1 MEITS
6 RNLELNVDKTTT
18 NSLLQEGTFIEVI
31 DEKKLWALV
40 KSNKAVRQ
48 DTSWWDEMNI
58 KWTHLMT
65 GCKPTEKNFLENL
78 LQKLRYDDTKNEYY
92 LLTEYFSTVEYGRVY
107 PKACESLGQMRRT
120 IRHFLCKDLYYD
132 VDIVNAHPTILLN
145 LCEAWDIPCENLRKY
160 VEDRDSMIKIMK
172 KKCGLDRDQAKQI
185 FISLINGGSMRAS
198 LKKFNGKKSKK
209 DGKYIKPKEL
219 ISFNHEMKTTQKL
232 IKLEVNKN
240 AKGLF
245 EELTEGATFN
255 KIGCFMSKYLQ
266 MWEELFLEQLF
277 GYAEEEALIDA
288 NVSQIIL
295 CHDGAMLR
303 KDAFV
308 ELSIEEFIDELN
320 ERIEERTGM
329 NVKFKSKEFDEF
341 QEVQDILTSE
351 SIDWNEEYK
360 DPYYEKYGI
369 HRYDNIESHDED
381 IANLFHNNQVQNYR
395 FCDTTLYMLDG
406 FGLYK
411 SCSKKV
417 FADKMVEYMKD
428 FMDNEEK
435 RNEDWNKKYMDNILK
450 NIKKAEK
457 INVENYCERKMNE
470 GLKGKALDEAMK
482 KYKSPFDVAYL
493 NAIVGNCEAIMVKNE
508 KSAIKKLRNQSSKQH
523 IVNRLIEKYTDD
535 NFKDTLDTDNNLLGF
550 ENGIYDVDTH
560 TFRSAVNGEY
570 VSMSCLYDFYDPTKA
585 PQDILDRK
593 EELFNIMKKAF
604 WKEED
609 LWYVLKANSRCI
621 RGDSNKEEVAHFYKG
636 VGANMKSVLMDLMRN
651 TFGDYYYTLS
661 YKYFTQESKDCRD
674 PSLYHSAKK
683 RCIEVGEPNQAFTF
697 NSDVFKRTTG
707 NDIIKARTNYQERD
721 IAFKM
726 GNIFIPSN
734 HTVKFN
740 SDTGGNSMRRRVR
753 GIEFPKTFMSEE
765 KYNKLSDDEKKS
777 GVYEIGDATLKD
789 KINSGYFNQAFMLLL
804 IDSYKKYQKEGL
816 ELTKNFVKSTEAY
829 FKDISKDRAWFDSKL
844 IPQKKGRICLK
855 SLRQVF
861 CEDNGVSRSASWFGS
876 KCKEYFG
883 ETSIKTNCVGYTYDH
898 YNPANYYYYMKDTAE
913 KCKGMMLDGFIVD
926 PKVFGGDVD
935 EDPLNPVGSDDDI
948 EEEEDSC
955 FQDVLFDN
963 APVPKKVVKKK
974 KKKLKIKRGIK
985 FKKKTEIIASSGP
998 KSKMAIEAEKNC
1010 KMMPEKKKQQ
1020 QYTTTDGKVHFLD
1033 FC

>member
-1 MEITS
+1 METYS
-6 RNLELNVDKTTT
+6 RNLEVNVDKSTT
-18 NSLLQEGTFIEVI
+18 NSLLQEGTFIEII

-40 KSNKAVRQ
+40 KSEKAVRQ
-48 DTSWWDEMNI
+48 DTSWWEDMNL

-78 LQKLRYDDTKNEYY
+78 LQKLRYDPNKNEYY
-92 LLTEYFSTVEYGRVY
+92 LLTDYFSTVKYGRVY
-107 PKACESLGQMRRT
+107 PKACESLGQMRRP

-132 VDIVNAHPTILLN
+132 VDIINAHPTILLN
-145 LCEAWDIPCENLRKY
+145 LCEAWEIPCDMLRQY
-160 VEDRDSMIKIMK
+160 VEDRDSIIEIMK
-172 KKCGLDRDQAKQI
+172 KKCGLNRDQAKQI
-185 FISLINGGSMRAS
+185 FISIINGGTMRAS

-219 ISFNHEMKTTQKL
+219 RQFNNEMKTTQKL

-255 KIGCFMSKYLQ
+255 KIGTFMSKYLQ

-288 NVSQIIL
+288 NGSQIIL

-303 KDAFV
+303 KDSFV
-308 ELSIEEFIDELN
+308 DITIEEFIEELN

-329 NVKFKSKEFDEF
+329 NIKFKSKEFDEF
-341 QEVQDILTSE
+341 QEVQDILGE
-351 SIDWNEEYK
+351 EKIDWTEDYV

-369 HRYDNIESHDED
+369 HRYDNVDSHDED

-395 FCDTTLYMLDG
+395 FCDRTLYMLDG
-406 FGLYK
+406 YGLYK
-411 SCSKKV
+411 SCSNKT
-417 FADKMVEYMKD
+417 FADRVVEYMGD

-435 RNEDWNKKYMDNILK
+435 RNTNFNNKYMDRVLEQV
-450 NIKKAEK
+450 KKAEK
-457 INVENYCERKMNE
+457 LHVEKYKARLVESGIKA
-470 GLKGKALDEAMK
+470 GKELEEAMN
-482 KYKSPFDVAYL
+482 KYKSPFDLKYL
-493 NAIVGNCEAIMVKNE
+493 NEIVGNCESIMVKNE
-508 KSAIKKLRNQSSKQH
+508 KQGIKKLRNQSSKQH

-535 NFKDTLDTDNNLLGF
+535 NFKDDLDTDNNLLGF
-550 ENGIYDVDTH
+550 ENGLYDVDKH
-560 TFRSAVNGEY
+560 IFRSAKNGEY
-570 VSMSCLYDFYDPTKA
+570 VSMSCCYDFFDPTDA
-585 PQDILDRK
+585 PHEILDRK
-593 EELFNIMKKAF
+593 EELKNIMRKAF

-734 HTVKFN
+734 HNVKFN

-753 GIEFPKTFMSEE
+753 GIEFPKTFLSKD
-765 KYNKLSDDEKKS
+765 KYDKLSKEDLKT
-777 GVYEIGDATLKD
+777 GRFEIGDSTLKD

-804 IDSYKKYQKEGL
+804 IDAYKKYQKEGL

-855 SLRQVF
+855 SLRQIF
-861 CEDNGVSRSASWFGS
+861 CEDNGVSRSANWFSS

-883 ETSIKTNCVGYTYDH
+883 ETSIKTNCVGYKYEHYD
-898 YNPANYYYYMKDTAE
+898 PSNYYFYTKDTAE
-913 KCKGMMLDGFIVD
+913 KSKGMMLDGFIVN
-926 PKVFGGDVD
+926 PEIFKCDVD
-935 EDPLNPVGSDDDI
+935 EDPLQPVGSDDDV
-948 EEEEDSC
+948 EEEEEVIEKVEDCYLSKEELCSKYSC
-955 FQDVLFDN
+955 CFSTENGVIE
-963 APVPKKVVKKK
+963 KKK
-974 KKKLKIKRGIK
+974 KKKFKKIKKKDRQQALDAGINK
-985 FKKKTEIIASSGP
+985 P
-998 KSKMAIEAEKNC
+998 
-1010 KMMPEKKKQQ
+1010 KQQ
-1020 QYTTTDGKVHFLD
+1020 MKFTASNGKVGYVD
-1033 FC
+1033 FT